1 MGLVE
6 QLADLKEQAAALER
20 RRARRE
26 ADMEM
31 ARSRRDEAMESL
43 RSQYGVD
50 DLEGAM
56 DLLRELAEE
65 VSNEMAVAQAA
76 LEEVPE

>member
-6 QLADLKEQAAALER
+6 QLSEIKDQAAALER

-31 ARSRRDEAMESL
+31 ARRRRDEALEALQS
-43 RSQYGVD
+43 YGVD
-50 DLEGAM
+50 DLDGAM
-56 DLLRELAEE
+56 ALLREMAEE
-65 VSNEMAVAQAA
+65 VQSEMAAAQAA
-76 LEEVPE
+76 LEGVPE

>member
-6 QLADLKEQAAALER
+6 ELSAVKDQVTALER

-31 ARSRRDEAMESL
+31 ARSRRDEAMAAL
-43 RSQYGVD
+43 QTQYGVD
-50 DLEGAM
+50 DLDGAKA
-56 DLLRELAEE
+56 LLRELAEE
-65 VSNEMAVAQAA
+65 VQNEIAVAQAA

>member
-6 QLADLKEQAAALER
+6 DLQALKDQAAALER

-31 ARSRRDEAMESL
+31 ARRRRDEALEAL

-50 DLEGAM
+50 DLDGAM
-56 DLLRELAEE
+56 ELLRELAEE
-65 VSNEMAVAQAA
+65 VSNEMAVTQAA

>member
-6 QLADLKEQAAALER
+6 QLSDLKDKAASLER

-31 ARSRRDEAMESL
+31 ARSRRDEAMEAL

-50 DLEGAM
+50 DLDGATA
-56 DLLRELAEE
+56 LLRDLAGE
-65 VSNEMAVAQAA
+65 VSDEMAVAQAA